1 MKASDSLVGR
11 PTRFCPRP
19 RHTAHRT
26 QKCDPIV
33 HGNDDVPCTNEIGLS
48 RLRRAEA
55 GAGQNLREILRRM
68 QRIRR
73 ALNHDHHRSNRAHSS
88 TWLSSGT
95 SPAMVRRSAGSFSHE
110 YILPSAQLT
119 AFARIA
125 PRVRCTTSL
134 STKWCRTC
142 VWTTRDAA
150 PWCHP
155 TTCAMVSLQV
165 VCVRC
170 ERTRCSATRL
180 GDQQRAVTLLVRLG
194 GCARRVY

>member
-1 MKASDSLVGR
+1 
-11 PTRFCPRP
+11 
-19 RHTAHRT
+19 
-26 QKCDPIV
+26 
-33 HGNDDVPCTNEIGLS
+33 
-48 RLRRAEA
+48 
-55 GAGQNLREILRRM
+55 M

-95 SPAMVRRSAGSFSHE
+95 SPAMVRRSAGSFVHE

-180 GDQQRAVTLLVRLG
+180 GDQQWLCRSVSAGVRGVYTNFTHGINACPVPTVVPSAHTGRVGTCASRAELLLLADCQKVSNRVSLG
-194 GCARRVY
+194 NGRTRPMSRTRRTNDPA